1 MTPKAYP
8 TFGIGKNGMAIAMRR
23 NLAGKLAVLLLW
35 ALGLAAVQ
43 TIAASPAMAAPP
55 MVLEGRDCY
64 LLAPS
69 VEILREPAGGLT
81 LEQVQSPPWSTRFH
95 TAQETPTL
103 RLGISKHP
111 VWLRFRL
118 NEISGNPPYF
128 LELDSSQ
135 IQSVDAYLAKA
146 PSRPDGET
154 AYREYFTG
162 SSRAVHSRPVA
173 FRTFV
178 MPLPPNMPPQ
188 EYSYIRL
195 ANSGAMVVRPYVW
208 SQDGLEGRI
217 NTDSYFFGIIF
228 GVLAAMLLTNL
239 FFYTT
244 LRDPAYLYYVVYVLG
259 ILFFEASLYGQ
270 WDVWFELSPSINQRV
285 PWLAAGFVST
295 LAALFTRSFLRTRLL
310 TPIYDKILKVFAG
323 LGILEIGLAV
333 VGSYALAS
341 QTGHFLGLSGPIIAL
356 MVGVRAWRK
365 GQSSARYFL
374 MAWSVMAVALFTLA
388 LKGLGLL
395 PQAISSTATLPLAT
409 AIESV
414 LLSLA
419 LADRVRSLRRQREEA
434 QQNERRFRQMSLT
447 DELTQLYNKRFLDS
461 RLQSEVDHTIRS
473 AQPLSVLV
481 LDVDHLKEFN
491 DTYGHA
497 AGDLVLTTV
506 AQVMRQRLRTS
517 DFATRS
523 GGDEFV
529 VILPDTNLE
538 QARWAAERIRAGIY
552 EHNFQ
557 LSQGPDARA
566 TLSVGA
572 AQHQDDESPER
583 LLERADQAMYQAKQE
598 GKNRV
603 RESSSA

>member
-1 MTPKAYP
+1 MTR
-8 TFGIGKNGMAIAMRR
+8 T
-23 NLAGKLAVLLLW
+23 LAGKLAANLLL

-43 TIAASPAMAAPP
+43 AIAASQAMAAPP
-55 MVLEGRDCY
+55 MVLEGRDSY

-69 VEILREPAGGLT
+69 VEILRSPAEGLT
-81 LEQVQSPPWSTRFH
+81 LEQVRTPPWSTRFH
-95 TAQETPTL
+95 TAHDTPTL
-103 RLGISKHP
+103 RLGISRYP

-118 NEISGNPPYF
+118 NEISGDPPYF

-135 IQSVDAYLAKA
+135 IQNVDAYLAQASSA
-146 PSRPDGET
+146 PGGEPV
-154 AYREYFTG
+154 YREYFTG
-162 SSRAVHSRPVA
+162 SARPVSSRPVA

-178 MPLPPNMPPQ
+178 LPLPPNMPPR

-195 ANSGAMVVRPYVW
+195 ANSGVLVVRPYVW
-208 SQDGLEGRI
+208 SQNGLEGRI

-259 ILFFEASLYGQ
+259 ILLFEASLYGQ
-270 WDVWFELSPSINQRV
+270 WDVWFNLSPSINQRV
-285 PWLAAGFVST
+285 PWIAAGLVSA

-310 TPIYDKILKVFAG
+310 TPAYDKVLKMFAG
-323 LGILEIGLAV
+323 LGVLEIGLAA

-341 QTGHFLGLSGPIIAL
+341 MTAHVLGLLGPVLAIA
-356 MVGVRAWRK
+356 VGVVAWRK

-374 MAWSVMAVALFTLA
+374 MAWSVMAVALVTLA

-395 PQAISSTATLPLAT
+395 PQAISSTTTLPLAT

-434 QQNERRFRQMSLT
+434 QQNERRFRRMSLT

-461 RLQSEVDHTIRS
+461 RLQSEVDHAMRS

-481 LDVDHLKEFN
+481 LDVDHLKQFN
-491 DTYGHA
+491 DTFGHA
-497 AGDLVLTTV
+497 AGDLVLITV

-529 VILPDTNLE
+529 VIMPDTNLE
-538 QARWAAERIRAGIY
+538 QARWAAERIQAGIY
-552 EHNFQ
+552 EHDFQ
-557 LSQGPDARA
+557 LSQGPQVRA
-566 TLSVGA
+566 TLSVGV
-572 AQHQDDESPER
+572 AQYQGEEIPSR

-603 RESSSA
+603 RESHTA

>member
-1 MTPKAYP
+1 MTPIAYP
-8 TFGIGKNGMAIAMRR
+8 TSGTGKNGLAIAMRR
-23 NLAGKLAVLLLW
+23 KFAGKLATKLLW
-35 ALGLAAVQ
+35 ALGLAVLHAV
-43 TIAASPAMAAPP
+43 AAVPAMAAPP

-69 VEILREPAGGLT
+69 VEILRSPPEGLT
-81 LEQVQSPPWSTRFH
+81 LEQVRNPPWSTRFH
-95 TAQETPTL
+95 TAHDTPTL
-103 RLGISKHP
+103 RLGISQHP

-118 NEISGNPPYF
+118 NEISGRPPYF

-135 IQSVDAYLAKA
+135 IQNVDAYLAQSSTV
-146 PSRPDGET
+146 PGGEPV
-154 AYREYFTG
+154 YREYFTG
-162 SSRAVHSRPVA
+162 SSRPVHSRPVA

-195 ANSGAMVVRPYVW
+195 ANSGALVVRPYVW

-217 NTDSYFFGIIF
+217 NADSYFFGIIF

-244 LRDPAYLYYVVYVLG
+244 LRDTAYLYYVVYVLG
-259 ILFFEASLYGQ
+259 ILLFEISLYGQ
-270 WDVWFELSPSINQRV
+270 WDLWFKLSPGINQRI
-285 PWLAAGFVST
+285 PWIAAGFVST
-295 LAALFTRSFLRTRLL
+295 MAALFTRSFLHTRLL
-310 TPIYDKILKVFAG
+310 TPLYDKVLKIFAG
-323 LGILEIGLAV
+323 LGILEIGLGLA
-333 VGSYALAS
+333 GSHGLAS
-341 QTGHFLGLSGPIIAL
+341 QTGHALGLIGPILAL
-356 MVGVRAWRK
+356 LIGFRALRK
-365 GQSSARYFL
+365 GQSSARFFL
-374 MAWSVMAVALFTLA
+374 MAWSVMAVAFFTMA

-395 PQAISSTATLPLAT
+395 PQALSSTLTLPLAT
-409 AIESV
+409 AVESV

-461 RLQSEVDHTIRS
+461 RLQSEVDHTMRS

-481 LDVDHLKEFN
+481 LDVDNLKEFN
-491 DTYGHA
+491 DTFGHA
-497 AGDLVLTTV
+497 TGDLVLITV

-529 VILPDTNLE
+529 VIMPDTGLE

-557 LSQGPDARA
+557 LSQGPDVRA

-572 AQHQDDESPER
+572 AQHQGEESPAR

-603 RESSSA
+603 RESNSV

>member
-1 MTPKAYP
+1 
-8 TFGIGKNGMAIAMRR
+8 MRR
-23 NLAGKLAVLLLW
+23 NLAGKLTTKLLW
-35 ALGLAAVQ
+35 ALGLAVLHAV
-43 TIAASPAMAAPP
+43 AVVPAMAAPP

-69 VEILREPAGGLT
+69 VEILRSPPEGLT
-81 LEQVQSPPWSTRFH
+81 LEQVRNPPWSTSFH
-95 TAQETPTL
+95 TAHDTPTL
-103 RLGISKHP
+103 RLGISQHP

-118 NEISGNPPYF
+118 NEISGGPPYY
-128 LELDSSQ
+128 LEMDSSQ
-135 IQSVDAYLAKA
+135 LQEIDAYFAEYG
-146 PSRPDGET
+146 PDGQIH
-154 AYREYFTG
+154 YRKYFTG
-162 SSRAVHSRPVA
+162 SSRPVNSRPVA

-178 MPLPPNMPPQ
+178 MPLPPDMPPQ

-310 TPIYDKILKVFAG
+310 TPIYDKILKIFAG
-323 LGILEIGLAV
+323 LGILEFGLAA

-341 QTGHFLGLSGPIIAL
+341 QTAHFLGLSGPIIAL
-356 MVGVRAWRK
+356 MVGVGAWRK

-409 AIESV
+409 AMESV

-481 LDVDHLKEFN
+481 LDVDHLKQFN
-491 DTYGHA
+491 DTFGHA
-497 AGDLVLTTV
+497 AGDLVLITV

-529 VILPDTNLE
+529 VIMPDTNLD

-557 LSQGPDARA
+557 LSQGPDVRA

-572 AQHQDDESPER
+572 AQHQDGESPAR
-583 LLERADQAMYQAKQE
+583 LLERTDQAMYQAKQE

-603 RESSSA
+603 REANSA

>member
-1 MTPKAYP
+1 
-8 TFGIGKNGMAIAMRR
+8 MAMAMRR

-43 TIAASPAMAAPP
+43 TIAASLAMAAPP

-103 RLGISKHP
+103 RLGISQHP

-135 IQSVDAYLAKA
+135 IQNVDAYLAQA
-146 PSRPDGET
+146 SAVPGAEPV
-154 AYREYFTG
+154 YREYFTG
-162 SSRAVHSRPVA
+162 NSRPVHSRPVA

-178 MPLPPNMPPQ
+178 LPLPPNMPPQ

-195 ANSGAMVVRPYVW
+195 ANSGALVVRPYVW

-217 NTDSYFFGIIF
+217 NADSYFFGIIF

-244 LRDPAYLYYVVYVLG
+244 LRDPAYLYYVVYVLS
-259 ILFFEASLYGQ
+259 ILFFEAALYGQ
-270 WDVWFELSPSINQRV
+270 WDVWLKLSPAINQRA
-285 PWLAAGFVST
+285 PWIAAGFVST

-310 TPIYDKILKVFAG
+310 TPIYDKILKIFAG
-323 LGILEIGLAV
+323 LGILEVGLALM
-333 VGSYALAS
+333 GSYVLAS
-341 QTGHFLGLSGPIIAL
+341 QTGHFLGLTGPILAVLVGIKAL
-356 MVGVRAWRK
+356 RK

-395 PQAISSTATLPLAT
+395 PQTISSTATLPLAT

-461 RLQSEVDHTIRS
+461 RLQSEVDHTMRS

-497 AGDLVLTTV
+497 AGDLVLITV

-557 LSQGPDARA
+557 LSQGPDVRA

-572 AQHQDDESPER
+572 AQHQGGESPER

-603 RESSSA
+603 RESNSA

>member
-1 MTPKAYP
+1 MAMT
-8 TFGIGKNGMAIAMRR
+8 RSS
-23 NLAGKLAVLLLW
+23 AGKLAMNLLW

-43 TIAASPAMAAPP
+43 AIATPPAVAAPP
-55 MVLEGRDCY
+55 MVLEGGDCY

-69 VEILREPAGGLT
+69 VELLRAPAGGLT
-81 LEQVQSPPWSTRFH
+81 LDQVRNPPWSTRFH
-95 TAQETPTL
+95 TAQEAPTL
-103 RLGISKHP
+103 RLGISQHP

-135 IQSVDAYLAKA
+135 IQNVDAYLAQA
-146 PSRPDGET
+146 SPVAGGEPI
-154 AYREYFTG
+154 YHEYFTG
-162 SSRAVHSRPVA
+162 SARPVSSRPVA
-173 FRTFV
+173 FRTFIL
-178 MPLPPNMPPQ
+178 PLPPGMPPQ
-188 EYSYIRL
+188 EYSYVRL
-195 ANSGAMVVRPYVW
+195 ANSGALVVRPYIW
-208 SQDGLEGRI
+208 SETGLDSRLS
-217 NTDSYFFGIIF
+217 TDSYFFGIIF
-228 GVLAAMLLTNL
+228 GVLVAMLLTNL

-244 LRDPAYLYYVVYVLG
+244 LRDPAYLFYVVYVLS
-259 ILFFEASLYGQ
+259 ILFFEISLYGQ
-270 WDVWFELSPSINQRV
+270 WDVWLKLSPDINQRA
-285 PWLAAGFVST
+285 PWIAAGLVSA

-310 TPIYDKILKVFAG
+310 TPKSDKVLKVFAG
-323 LGILEIGLAV
+323 LGVLEVGLGIA
-333 VGSYALAS
+333 GSYALAS
-341 QTGHFLGLSGPIIAL
+341 ITAHVLGLLGPVLAICI
-356 MVGVRAWRK
+356 GVVAWRK

-374 MAWSVMAVALFTLA
+374 LAWSVMAVALFTLA

-395 PQAISSTATLPLAT
+395 PQAISSTTTLPLAT

-434 QQNERRFRQMSLT
+434 QQSERRFREMSLT

-461 RLQSEVDHTIRS
+461 RLQSEVDHAMRS

-491 DTYGHA
+491 DTFGHA
-497 AGDLVLTTV
+497 AGDLVLIAV

-529 VILPDTNLE
+529 VIMPETKLE
-538 QARWAAERIRAGIY
+538 QARWGAERIRAGVY

-557 LSQGPDARA
+557 LSQGAEVRA

-572 AQHQDDESPER
+572 AQHQGEESPAR

-603 RESSSA
+603 REAGTA